1 MTPNPPLERLLWSW
15 RKLVLGDLWVFTAW
29 LLENAVVPMPL
40 TPPNIYPRGQAT
52 PGKKQV
58 NNWNLSGIAGLPAD
72 GKLDLTKLGLG
83 QTSM

>member
-1 MTPNPPLERLLWSW
+1 
-15 RKLVLGDLWVFTAW
+15 
-29 LLENAVVPMPL
+29 MPL